1 MNDAGKT
8 AFTPRWYGWLVVLV
22 LLLASVSAP
31 LNQFKVPPLMP
42 LLMGD
47 FNLSVGEAGSLMSVF
62 AVTGLI
68 LALPAGFV
76 FQKLGYRLTGLLA
89 VGAVAAGAALGAVSN
104 DIATMWLSRIVEGT
118 GTSLLAV
125 VAPAVVAL
133 WFVADKRGM
142 PLGVWATW
150 VPLGQAIVFVAAPL
164 LVVHG
169 GWRTVWWFGC
179 IYAVCSGLLYFI
191 FVRPMPATGQTAA
204 EPPLPALS
212 ARDLVRVLRIP
223 DLWLI
228 SLTFACFN
236 AAFIGFIT
244 WAPTYLETVYALPLG
259 YSATFISIS
268 TFVSMF
274 VIPFSGWFSDRIGSR
289 KWICVVPLGVM
300 GLSWVLLCLDRP
312 WAVLLVILA
321 VGFSGRFVPTGV
333 FAAGAE
339 VVGDSRLSGMAMA
352 VIQVGQNAGML
363 LGPLGLGWLIEKT
376 GSWLVAFLWLIP
388 VCIVGAVAV
397 WRTKVR

>member
-8 AFTPRWYGWLVVLV
+8 ASAPLGYGWLVVLV

-42 LLMGD
+42 LLMAD
-47 FNLSVGEAGSLMSVF
+47 FSLSVGEAGSLMSVF
-62 AVTGLI
+62 AVAGLI

-89 VGAVAAGAALGAVSN
+89 VGSVAAGAALGAASS
-104 DIATMWLSRIVEGT
+104 DIGTMWFGRIVEGT

-164 LVVHG
+164 LVVYG

-204 EPPLPALS
+204 EPPLPTLS

-312 WAVLLVILA
+312 WQCCWSFWRSDFPVVSSLPECSPPGGSRWRFPAERDGDGGYL
-321 VGFSGRFVPTGV
+321 GRSKCRY
-333 FAAGAE
+333 AAGT
-339 VVGDSRLSGMAMA
+339 VG
-352 VIQVGQNAGML
+352 
-363 LGPLGLGWLIEKT
+363 LGL
-376 GSWLVAFLWLIP
+376 AY
-388 VCIVGAVAV
+388 
-397 WRTKVR
+397 